1 MPTEKIKEIIKA
13 SAKTESSMEGKC
25 VTGGRLDAGKALA
38 MAAEYAGEKINTNR
52 QLANDPVK
60 ESKEKEGKIIY
71 RLAN

>member
-1 MPTEKIKEIIKA
+1 
-13 SAKTESSMEGKC
+13 MEGKC